1 VQRVFIDG
9 QAGTTGLEIASRL
22 SSRCDVE
29 LLCIADDDRKD
40 PEARRALLNEADLVI
55 LCLPDNAAVEAVAL
69 LDNPRT
75 KVLDASTA
83 HRVATDWIYGLPELD
98 ANQRQRIQA
107 SRRVS
112 NPGCYAT
119 GFILAARP
127 LVDAGVLA
135 PDAQLATFAI
145 SGYSGGGRAM
155 IESQQAHDRSPSL
168 GTPRGYSLNLNHK
181 HLPEMTHFAGLANPP
196 LFTPIVGDYYKGMV
210 VYLPL
215 NPDQLA
221 RQANAADIHALLAE
235 RYQAEPCINVV
246 PLGAMDARNDRSLSD
261 GSLSDGF
268 LSPIE
273 ANDTNRLDLM
283 VFGEAGQTLI
293 AARFDNLGKGASGA
307 AVQNLNLMLGMPE
320 SNGLVLK

>member
-1 VQRVFIDG
+1 MLRVFIDG

-22 SSRCDVE
+22 SGRCDIE
-29 LLCIADDDRKD
+29 LLCIADADRKD
-40 PEARRALLNEADLVI
+40 SEARRTLLNEADLVI
-55 LCLPDNAAVEAVAL
+55 LCLPDKAAFEAIAL

-83 HRVATDWIYGLPELD
+83 HRVAPNWIYGLPELD
-98 ANQRQRIQA
+98 AHQRQRIQT
-107 SRRVS
+107 SPRVS

-119 GFILAARP
+119 GFILATKP
-127 LVDAGVLA
+127 LIAAGVLA
-135 PDAQLATFAI
+135 PDARLVSFAV

-155 IESQQAHDRSPSL
+155 IDAYRCADRTPSL
-168 GTPRGYSLNLNHK
+168 ATPRGYSLNQNHK
-181 HLPEMTHFAGLANPP
+181 HLPEMTHFAGLTNPP
-196 LFTPIVGDYYKGMV
+196 LFTPVVGNHYKGMV

-221 RQANAADIHALLAE
+221 RQANSADIHALLAE
-235 RYQAEPCINVV
+235 RYQAEPCIDVA
-246 PLGAMDARNDRSLSD
+246 PLGAIDALD
-261 GSLSDGF
+261 DGF
-268 LSPIE
+268 LSPIG

-283 VFGEAGQTLI
+283 VFGDADQTLI

-320 SNGLVLK
+320 LTGLVLK

>member
-22 SSRCDVE
+22 SGRCDLE
-29 LLCIADDDRKD
+29 LLRIADADRKD
-40 PEARRALLNEADLVI
+40 PEARRRLLNEADLVI
-55 LCLPDNAAVEAVAL
+55 LCLPDRAAVEAIAL

-83 HRVATDWIYGLPELD
+83 HRVATNWIYGLPELGVD
-98 ANQRQRIQA
+98 HRRRIA
-107 SRRVS
+107 TSHRVS

-119 GFILAARP
+119 GFILATKP
-127 LVDAGVLA
+127 LTEAGVLA
-135 PDAQLATFAI
+135 PGVQLSSFAV
-145 SGYSGGGRAM
+145 SGYSGGGRIM
-155 IESQQAHDRSPSL
+155 IEAQQCGDRNPSL
-168 GTPRGYSLNLNHK
+168 ATPRSYSLNQPHK
-181 HLPEMTHFAGLANPP
+181 HLPEMTRFAGLTIPP

-221 RQANAADIHALLAE
+221 RQANSADIHALLTE
-235 RYQAEPCINVV
+235 RYHAEPCVDV
-246 PLGAMDARNDRSLSD
+246 APLGAIDALD
-261 GSLSDGF
+261 DGF
-268 LSPIE
+268 LSPIG
-273 ANDTNRLDLM
+273 ANDTNRLDLL
-283 VFGEAGQTLI
+283 VFGDANQTLI

-320 SNGLVLK
+320 LTGLVLK